1 MGEKFVVLVLSICS
15 YICAS
20 HRSPRVE
27 VDFNHNS
34 NFLTHLS
41 PVKPSD
47 LQFSNCF
54 SFLKTQLMSPF
65 PSAGFSDDFS
75 QKALSFPEL
84 SQHWLFNLVIPTFP
98 SLLLHLPR
106 SRYFFHQH
114 GCGQGAS
121 NLSNRGTS
129 GFFSVLMLVCFICPD
144 ICLLIHLFIEIVSFL
159 GFCHIHRFYIS
170 NLTMELGGWEW
181 GIWIWTLSGF
191 ESWFCHLVVVWPWAR
206 CSTSLCL
213 TFLICKMGIIIVGI
227 TYGCKD

>member
-54 SFLKTQLMSPF
+54 FFLKTRLMSPF

-129 GFFSVLMLVCFICPD
+129 GFFSVLNVGLLHLPWHLPSCPS
-144 ICLLIHLFIEIVSFL
+144 IYWNCLLS
-159 GFCHIHRFYIS
+159 
-170 NLTMELGGWEW
+170 
-181 GIWIWTLSGF
+181 WILSHTPLLHF
-191 ESWFCHLVVVWPWAR
+191 
-206 CSTSLCL
+206 
-213 TFLICKMGIIIVGI
+213 
-227 TYGCKD
+227 